1 MQGTHE
7 MKSKTAMLACCA
19 MLAASAL
26 NTAVAGKPD
35 PAIGKKLEAQGLKYE
50 VDDDGDYKL
59 LFAVEGDR
67 SQIVWVRSPVET
79 LGSLRIREILSIAGK
94 SPKPETPEQIIS
106 SAVAATAALM
116 SSNRQKLGGWVL
128 KGSDD
133 NQAFYYVAQV
143 PADIDADD
151 LEIVVRAVAKEAD
164 AFEVVIEAFNDS
176 GKKDVY

>member
-1 MQGTHE
+1 
-7 MKSKTAMLACCA
+7 MKLKTTMLACCA
-19 MLAASAL
+19 LLAAGAL
-26 NTAVAGKPD
+26 NTAAAGKPD

-67 SQIVWVRSPVET
+67 SQVVWVRSPVEA
-79 LGSLRIREILSIAGK
+79 LGGLRLREILSISGK
-94 SPKPETPEQIIS
+94 SPKPKTPEQIVS

-143 PADIDADD
+143 PADIGADD
-151 LEIVVRAVAKEAD
+151 LEVVLRAVAKDAD
-164 AFEVVIEAFNDS
+164 AFEAVIEAFNDAD
-176 GKKDVY
+176 KKDVY